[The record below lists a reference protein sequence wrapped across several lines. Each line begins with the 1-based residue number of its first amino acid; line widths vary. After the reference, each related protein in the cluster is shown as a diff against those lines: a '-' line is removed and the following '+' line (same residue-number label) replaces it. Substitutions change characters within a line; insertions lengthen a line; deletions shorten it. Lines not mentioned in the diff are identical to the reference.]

1 MKILIILVISKKNL
15 YSILSNHISIVHTKS
30 IFKKMDKRTIEL
42 LQTRMKRDVNVG
54 IHGILDSE
62 ATRYYNEESQEIR
75 PPFFRDVD
83 RIVHSKAYARYIDKS
98 QVFFDINNANITHRS
113 LHVHIVSRIARQIG
127 RVLRLNTDLIEA
139 ISLGHDVGHAPFGHL
154 GEDIL
159 NEISKEYNMG
169 TFSHNAQGIRWLS
182 YLEKRFPEQPANGLN
197 LSLQVLDGILC
208 HDGEV
213 NEQQLKPLKRNGKSW
228 EQHFE
233 EYNDCFNEN
242 RIKRIP
248 MTYEG
253 IVTRF
258 SDTISYIGRDIED
271 AILLKLISRDE
282 IPDSS
287 KKVLGDTNPKIIDT
301 LITDLLN
308 FSLDNDVIGYSDE
321 IFEALKE
328 LKSFNYD
335 NIYIRRDL
343 FKKNSTEKT
352 FLDILKERFL
362 LIFKKSLK
370 DLAEENYKAP
380 IFRDHIEYI
389 DDKNYSTYFKPLKKS
404 NQLTLIVRDYIAGM
418 SDKYF
423 NEIYNIFQKDN

>member
-1 MKILIILVISKKNL
+1 
-15 YSILSNHISIVHTKS
+15 
-30 IFKKMDKRTIEL
+30 MDKRTIEL

-62 ATRYYNEESQEIR
+62 AIRYQEEESEEIR

-139 ISLGHDVGHAPFGHL
+139 IALGHDVGHAPFGHL

-159 NEISKEYNMG
+159 SEISKEYNMG

-182 YLEKRFPEQPANGLN
+182 YLEKRNPEQPANGLN
-197 LSLQVLDGILC
+197 LTLQVVDGILC

-213 NEQQLKPLKRNGKSW
+213 NEQQLKPIKRNGKSW
-228 EQHFE
+228 EVHFK
-233 EYNDCFNEN
+233 EYEDCFNEN
-242 RIKRIP
+242 KIRRIP
-248 MTYEG
+248 MTYEA

-271 AILLKLISRDE
+271 AILLKLINRDE
-282 IPDSS
+282 IPDHC
-287 KKVLGDTNPKIIDT
+287 KKVLGDTNAKIIDT

-308 FSLDNDVIGYSDE
+308 FSLDNDIIGYSDE
-321 IFEALKE
+321 IFKALKE
-328 LKSFNYD
+328 LKSFNY
-335 NIYIRRDL
+335 NHIYNRRDL
-343 FKKNSTEKT
+343 FKKNLTEKT
-352 FLDILKERFL
+352 FIENLKERFL
-362 LIFKKSLK
+362 LIFERSLK
-370 DLAEENYKAP
+370 DLEEDNYKAP

-389 DDKNYSTYFKPLKKS
+389 DDKNYNTYFKALKK
-404 NQLTLIVRDYIAGM
+404 NHQLTLIVRDYIAGM

-423 NEIYNIFQKDN
+423 NKIYEYFKKKKIIHDF

>member
-1 MKILIILVISKKNL
+1 
-15 YSILSNHISIVHTKS
+15 
-30 IFKKMDKRTIEL
+30 MDKKTIEF

-62 ATRYYNEESQEIR
+62 ASRFYKEKSEDIR

-83 RIVHSKAYARYIDKS
+83 RIVHSKAFARYIDKS

-113 LHVHIVSRIARQIG
+113 LHVTLVSRISRQIG

-139 ISLGHDVGHAPFGHL
+139 IALGHDLGHSPFGHL

-159 NEISKEYNMG
+159 NEIGKEYNLG

-182 YLEKRFPEQPANGLN
+182 HLERRFPNKPAKGLN
-197 LSLQVLDGILC
+197 LTLQVLDGILC

-213 NEQQLKPLKRNGKSW
+213 NEQKLRPKKRNGKNW
-228 EQHFE
+228 EEHFK
-233 EYNDCFNEN
+233 EYEDCFNEN
-242 RIKRIP
+242 KIKRIP
-248 MTYEG
+248 MSYEG
-253 IVTRF
+253 IAVRF
-258 SDTISYIGRDIED
+258 ADSISYIGRDIED
-271 AILLKLISRDE
+271 AILLKLISRKE
-282 IPDSS
+282 IPSYS
-287 KKVLGDTNPKIIDT
+287 REVLGDTNPKIIDT

-321 IFEALKE
+321 IFHALKE
-328 LKSFNYD
+328 LKAFNYE

-343 FKKNSTEKT
+343 FRKGLSENT
-352 FLDILKERFL
+352 FLDNLKNKFL
-362 LIFKKSLK
+362 IIFKKSLK
-370 DLAEENYKAP
+370 DLEEENYNSP
-380 IFRDHIEYI
+380 IFKDHIEYI
-389 DDKNYSTYFKPLKKS
+389 DNQNYDTYYNPLKDR

-423 NEIYNIFQKDN
+423 NEIYKRFSKNK

>member
-1 MKILIILVISKKNL
+1 
-15 YSILSNHISIVHTKS
+15 
-30 IFKKMDKRTIEL
+30 MDKRTIDL

-62 ATRYYNEESQEIR
+62 AIRYRKEESEEIR

-139 ISLGHDVGHAPFGHL
+139 IALGHDVGHAPFGHL

-159 NEISKEYNMG
+159 NEISKSYNIG
-169 TFSHNAQGIRWLS
+169 TFSHNAQGVRWLS
-182 YLEKRFPEQPANGLN
+182 YLEKRDPEKPANGLN
-197 LSLQVLDGILC
+197 LTLQVLDGILC

-213 NEQQLKPLKRNGKSW
+213 NEKKLKPVKRNGKSW
-228 EQHFE
+228 EDHFK
-233 EYNDCFNEN
+233 EYQDCFNEN
-242 RIKRIP
+242 IIKRIP
-248 MTYEG
+248 MTYEA
-253 IVTRF
+253 ITTRF

-271 AILLKLISRDE
+271 AILLKLISRNE
-282 IPDSS
+282 IPDHC
-287 KKVLGDTNPKIIDT
+287 KKVLGDTNAKIIDT

-321 IFEALKE
+321 IFDALKE
-328 LKSFNYD
+328 LKTFNY
-335 NIYIRRDL
+335 NKIYVRRDL
-343 FKKNSTEKT
+343 IKKNSVDQT
-352 FLDILKERFL
+352 FIDKLKEKFL
-362 LIFKKSLK
+362 LIFEKSLM
-370 DLAEENYKAP
+370 DLEQDNYDAP

-389 DDKNYSTYFKPLKKS
+389 DDKNYNTYFKTLKKS
-404 NQLTLIVRDYIAGM
+404 NQLTIIVRDYIAGM

-423 NEIYNIFQKDN
+423 NDIYETLRKNK